1 MAWILPG
8 CARSMAAMMQHDDLG
23 PARMVGARSLRVGLC
38 ALVVGVSG
46 SVALAGQDNTP
57 TLHVYPNLVRV
68 PVLVLG
74 EELDPLRGIAASQFY
89 VSLDSGPWF
98 RVPHVRS
105 EGDDP
110 LSLAI
115 VLDLNEP
122 APELEKT
129 MDAALAEWAPRSLTS
144 QDRVSIYAMDC
155 ELKRSAEAIPADPV
169 RLRQAVDLALAG
181 WVARG
186 RKSDKECL
194 DPANLRDSLDAVMQE
209 LQQQA
214 DWRAVLVVSDGVD
227 HGSHTSWNELQ
238 VMADARGVAI
248 FGLTQPADPT
258 AVTQGGK
265 SQAIFRQL
273 CEGTGGVVLRAYGK
287 DLPGQLRRFT
297 SLLRSRYIAEFPHPV
312 ATKGGYHDLEVKVAA
327 FTGLVLHA
335 GASVPVDD
343 PKILK
348 DPTTVPLNPADA
360 PQLGKRKVISP
371 N

>member
-1 MAWILPG
+1 
-8 CARSMAAMMQHDDLG
+8 MAAMMQHDDLG

-98 RVPHVRS
+98 RVPHVRP

-115 VLDLNEP
+115 VLDLNES

-129 MDAALAEWAPRSLTS
+129 MDAALAGWAPGSLTG

-194 DPANLRDSLDAVMQE
+194 DPANLWDSLDVVMQE

-214 DWRAVLVVSDGVD
+214 DWRAVLVVTDGMD
-227 HGSHTSWNELQ
+227 RGSRTSWNELA
-238 VMADARGVAI
+238 VMAEARGVAI
-248 FGLTQPADPT
+248 FGLTPLPAP
-258 AVTQGGK
+258 AGWK
-265 SQAIFRQL
+265 IFEQL
-273 CEGTGGVVLRAYGK
+273 CEGTGGVLLSAYGR
-287 DLPGQLRRFT
+287 DLPGQLQRFT
-297 SLLRSRYIAEFPHPV
+297 SLLRSRYIAAFPHPV
-312 ATKGGYHDLEVKVAA
+312 DTKGGYHDLKVKVAA
-327 FTGLVLHA
+327 FSGRVLHA
-335 GASVPVDD
+335 GASVPADD

-360 PQLGKRKVISP
+360 PQLGKRKVVSP

>member
-1 MAWILPG
+1 MG
-8 CARSMAAMMQHDDLG
+8 AA
-23 PARMVGARSLRVGLC
+23 A
-38 ALVVGVSG
+38 
-46 SVALAGQDNTP
+46 QDNGVP

-98 RVPHVRS
+98 RVPHVRP

-129 MDAALAEWAPRSLTS
+129 MDAALAGWAPGSLTG

-155 ELKRSAEAIPADPV
+155 ELKRSATAIQADPG
-169 RLRQAVDLALAG
+169 RLKQAVDSAQAG
-181 WVARG
+181 WMARG
-186 RKSDKECL
+186 RKMDKECL
-194 DPANLRDSLDAVMQE
+194 DPANLWDSLDAVTQE

-214 DWRAVLVVSDGVD
+214 DWRAVLVVTDGVD

-238 VMADARGVAI
+238 VMAEARGVAI
-248 FGLTQPADPT
+248 FGLTQPEDPT
-258 AVTQGGK
+258 GGSTQGERSREILG
-265 SQAIFRQL
+265 QM
-273 CEGTGGVVLRAYGK
+273 CEATGGVVLRAYGK

-297 SLLRSRYIAEFPHPV
+297 NLLRSRYIAAFPHPV
-312 ATKGGYHDLEVKVAA
+312 DTKGGYHDLKVKVAA
-327 FTGLVLHA
+327 FSGLVLHA

-343 PKILK
+343 PKVLK

-360 PQLGKRKVISP
+360 PQLGKRKVVSP